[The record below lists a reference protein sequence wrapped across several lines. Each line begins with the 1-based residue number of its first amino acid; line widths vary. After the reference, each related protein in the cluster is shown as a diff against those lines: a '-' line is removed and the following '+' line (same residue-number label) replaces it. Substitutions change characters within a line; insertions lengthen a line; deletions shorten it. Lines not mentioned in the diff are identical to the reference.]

1 MRSRRRSSSFQERDW
16 PWRGTWGK
24 AEGQSEDP
32 RARAC
37 GPAAP
42 SAPPGEQHPP
52 GLASPHIPEWAG
64 VSKRCG
70 LRLSYAATLA
80 ALGKASSCRG
90 CGAQSLGLEIQLE
103 LWVRGKPAAPRGAS
117 GLILD
122 LAASHFVTQ
131 RSPQTDSSQLPPS
144 QGRVGCTT
152 TKTTA
157 MIIMTASIY
166 YMFSVFQMM
175 YHSATLLCITSSNHL
190 PALCDRIWMIF
201 AFYC

>member
-1 MRSRRRSSSFQERDW
+1 MALPPPQHLQGSSIHQALLPPHSRVGGSQ
-16 PWRGTWGK
+16 
-24 AEGQSEDP
+24 
-32 RARAC
+32 
-37 GPAAP
+37 PALQREALCRHV
-42 SAPPGEQHPP
+42 G
-52 GLASPHIPEWAG
+52 W
-64 VSKRCG
+64 
-70 LRLSYAATLA
+70 LA

-90 CGAQSLGLEIQLE
+90 CGAQSLGLEIQPE
-103 LWVRGKPAAPRGAS
+103 LWVRGKPAAPRGAP

-131 RSPQTDSSQLPPS
+131 RSPQTDSRQLPPS

-166 YMFSVFQMM
+166 YMFFVFQMM
-175 YHSATLLCITSSNHL
+175 YPSATLLCITSSNHL

>member
-1 MRSRRRSSSFQERDW
+1 MCPGPELWER
-16 PWRGTWGK
+16 
-24 AEGQSEDP
+24 QSEDP

-52 GLASPHIPEWAG
+52 ALLLPHSRVGGSQPALQREALLCRHVGW
-64 VSKRCG
+64 
-70 LRLSYAATLA
+70 LA

-103 LWVRGKPAAPRGAS
+103 LWVRGKLAVPRGAP

-122 LAASHFVTQ
+122 LAASHFVMQ
-131 RSPQTDSSQLPPS
+131 RSPQIDSRQLPPS

-166 YMFSVFQMM
+166 YMFFVFQMM